1 MVPECST
8 GKIFQTSLKKND
20 MMGHEKSDMR
30 FSVGV
35 LTRSLCKNVKEV
47 YNSVLKLKK
56 KTRVEYMKM
65 WSCWK

>member
-1 MVPECST
+1 
-8 GKIFQTSLKKND
+8 